1 MLFNLI
7 INFEKYKWNKDYGVY
22 VSNLGHF
29 KDRYKR
35 LLPVKI
41 NLGGYLVIKTEKGY
55 ISAHRLVMYTWRPI
69 PNAENM
75 TIDHLNHNKR
85 DNSLKN
91 LEWVDRSENQRRA
104 CEDIIN
110 IFENPFD
117 IENIPSKNN
126 IKKYRIL
133 DKDKNTLRKN
143 LSLEETYNYLYN
155 YSNSHLNNFKD
166 RNNIIKKINSISKTK
181 KMGELYIRRDNW
193 HFLINMI

>member
-75 TIDHLNHNKR
+75 TVDHLNHNKR

-104 CEDIIN
+104 CEDIVN

-117 IENIPSKNN
+117 IENISSKNN

-181 KMGELYIRRDNW
+181 KMGELYIRRDN
-193 HFLINMI
+193 

>member
-7 INFEKYKWNKDYGVY
+7 INFEKYRWNKDYGIY

-41 NLGGYLVIKTEKGY
+41 NLGGYLVVKTEKGY

-75 TIDHLNHNKR
+75 TVDHLNHNKR

-104 CEDIIN
+104 CEDIVN
-110 IFENPFD
+110 IFENLFD
-117 IENIPSKNN
+117 IESISSKNN

-155 YSNSHLNNFKD
+155 YSSSHLNNFKD
-166 RNNIIKKINSISKTK
+166 RNNVIKKINLISKTK
-181 KMGELYIRRDNW
+181 RMGELYIRREN
-193 HFLINMI
+193 

>member
-7 INFEKYKWNKDYGVY
+7 INFEKYRWNKDYGVY

-75 TIDHLNHNKR
+75 TVDHLNHNKR

-104 CEDIIN
+104 CDDIVN

-117 IENIPSKNN
+117 IESISSKNN

-181 KMGELYIRRDNW
+181 KMGELYIRRDN
-193 HFLINMI
+193 

>member
-7 INFEKYKWNKDYGVY
+7 INFEKYRWNKDYGVY

-41 NLGGYLVIKTEKGY
+41 NLNGYLTIKTEKGY

-75 TIDHLNHNKR
+75 TVDHLNHNKR

-91 LEWVDRSENQRRA
+91 LEWIDRSGNQRRA
-104 CEDIIN
+104 YEDTIN
-110 IFENPFD
+110 IFENPLD
-117 IENIPSKNN
+117 IENTPSKNN

-133 DKDKNTLRKN
+133 DKNKNTLRKN

-181 KMGELYIRRDNW
+181 RMGELYIRRDN
-193 HFLINMI
+193 

>member
-55 ISAHRLVMYTWRPI
+55 ISTHRLVMYTWRPI

-75 TIDHLNHNKR
+75 TVDHLNHNKR

-104 CEDIIN
+104 CEDIVN
-110 IFENPFD
+110 IFENPSD
-117 IENIPSKNN
+117 IENISSKNN

-133 DKDKNTLRKN
+133 DKDKNTLRNN
-143 LSLEETYNYLYN
+143 LSLEEAYNYLYN

-166 RNNIIKKINSISKTK
+166 RNNVIKKINSISKTK
-181 KMGELYIRRDNW
+181 RMGELYIRRSN
-193 HFLINMI
+193 

>member
-7 INFEKYKWNKDYGVY
+7 INFEKYKWNKDYGIY

-104 CEDIIN
+104 CEDIVN

-117 IENIPSKNN
+117 IENISLKNN

-143 LSLEETYNYLYN
+143 LSLEEIYNYLYN

-181 KMGELYIRRDNW
+181 KMGELYIRRDN
-193 HFLINMI
+193 

>member
-75 TIDHLNHNKR
+75 TVDHLNHNKR

-104 CEDIIN
+104 YEDIVN

-117 IENIPSKNN
+117 IENISLKNN

-181 KMGELYIRRDNW
+181 KMGELYIRRDN
-193 HFLINMI
+193 

>member
-75 TIDHLNHNKR
+75 TVDHLNHNKR

-104 CEDIIN
+104 CEDIVN

-117 IENIPSKNN
+117 IENISSKNN

-133 DKDKNTLRKN
+133 DKNKNTLRKN

-181 KMGELYIRRDNW
+181 KMGELYIRRDN
-193 HFLINMI
+193 

>member
-7 INFEKYKWNKDYGVY
+7 INFEKYRWNKDYGVY

-55 ISAHRLVMYTWRPI
+55 ISAHRLIMYTWRPI

-75 TIDHLNHNKR
+75 TVDHLNHNKR

-104 CEDIIN
+104 CEDIVN

-117 IENIPSKNN
+117 IENISSKNN

-166 RNNIIKKINSISKTK
+166 RNNVIKKINSISKTK
-181 KMGELYIRRDNW
+181 RMGELYIRRDN
-193 HFLINMI
+193 

>member
-7 INFEKYKWNKDYGVY
+7 INFEKYRWNKDYGVY

-75 TIDHLNHNKR
+75 TVDHLNHNKR

-104 CEDIIN
+104 CEDIVN

-117 IENIPSKNN
+117 IENTSSKNN

-143 LSLEETYNYLYN
+143 LSLEETYDYLYN

-181 KMGELYIRRDNW
+181 KMGELYIRRD
-193 HFLINMI
+193 I

>member
-55 ISAHRLVMYTWRPI
+55 ISAHRLVTYTWRPI

-75 TIDHLNHNKR
+75 TVDHLNHNKR

-104 CEDIIN
+104 YEDIVN

-117 IENIPSKNN
+117 IENISSKNN

-181 KMGELYIRRDNW
+181 RMGELYIRRDN
-193 HFLINMI
+193 

>member
-7 INFEKYKWNKDYGVY
+7 INFEKYRWNKDYGVY

-75 TIDHLNHNKR
+75 TVDHLNHNKR

-104 CEDIIN
+104 CEDIVN
-110 IFENPFD
+110 IFENPLD
-117 IENIPSKNN
+117 IESISSKNN

-133 DKDKNTLRKN
+133 DKNKNTLRKN

-181 KMGELYIRRDNW
+181 RMGELYIRRDN
-193 HFLINMI
+193 

>member
-7 INFEKYKWNKDYGVY
+7 INFEKYRWNKDYGVY

-75 TIDHLNHNKR
+75 TVDHLNHNKR

-104 CEDIIN
+104 CEDIVN

-117 IENIPSKNN
+117 IENISSKNN

-181 KMGELYIRRDNW
+181 KMGELYIRRD
-193 HFLINMI
+193 I

>member
-75 TIDHLNHNKR
+75 TVDHLNHNKR

-91 LEWVDRSENQRRA
+91 LEWIDRSENQRRA
-104 CEDIIN
+104 CEDIVN

-117 IENIPSKNN
+117 IENISSKNN

-181 KMGELYIRRDNW
+181 KMGELYIRRDN
-193 HFLINMI
+193 

>member
-75 TIDHLNHNKR
+75 TVDHLNHNKR

-104 CEDIIN
+104 YEDIVN

-117 IENIPSKNN
+117 IESISSKNN

-181 KMGELYIRRDNW
+181 KMGELYIRRDN
-193 HFLINMI
+193 

>member
-7 INFEKYKWNKDYGVY
+7 INFEKYRWNKDYGVY

-75 TIDHLNHNKR
+75 TVDHLNHNKR

-104 CEDIIN
+104 CEDIVN

-117 IENIPSKNN
+117 IENISSKNN

-181 KMGELYIRRDNW
+181 KMGELYIRRDN
-193 HFLINMI
+193 

>member
-75 TIDHLNHNKR
+75 TVDHLNHNKR

-104 CEDIIN
+104 YEDIVN

-117 IENIPSKNN
+117 IENISSKNN

-181 KMGELYIRRDNW
+181 KMGELYIRRDN
-193 HFLINMI
+193 

>member
-41 NLGGYLVIKTEKGY
+41 NLSGYVVIKTEKGY
-55 ISAHRLVMYTWRPI
+55 ISAHRLVMYTWRSI

-75 TIDHLNHNKR
+75 TVDHLNHNKR

-91 LEWVDRSENQRRA
+91 LEWIDRSENQRRA
-104 CEDIIN
+104 CEDIVN

-117 IENIPSKNN
+117 IENISSKNN

-166 RNNIIKKINSISKTK
+166 RNNVIKKINSISKTK
-181 KMGELYIRRDNW
+181 RMGELYIRREN
-193 HFLINMI
+193 

>member
-75 TIDHLNHNKR
+75 TVDHLNHNKR

-104 CEDIIN
+104 CEDIVN
-110 IFENPFD
+110 IFENHFD
-117 IENIPSKNN
+117 IENISSKNN

-166 RNNIIKKINSISKTK
+166 RNNIVKKINSISKTK
-181 KMGELYIRRDNW
+181 KMGELYIRRDN
-193 HFLINMI
+193 

>member
-75 TIDHLNHNKR
+75 TVDHLNHNKR

-104 CEDIIN
+104 CEDIVN
-110 IFENPFD
+110 IFGNPFD
-117 IENIPSKNN
+117 IENISSKNN

-181 KMGELYIRRDNW
+181 KMGELYIRCDN
-193 HFLINMI
+193 

>member
-75 TIDHLNHNKR
+75 TVDHLNHNKR

-104 CEDIIN
+104 SEDIVN
-110 IFENPFD
+110 IFENSFD
-117 IENIPSKNN
+117 IENISSKNN

-181 KMGELYIRRDNW
+181 KIGELYIRRN
-193 HFLINMI
+193 N

>member
-75 TIDHLNHNKR
+75 AVDHLNHNKR

-104 CEDIIN
+104 CEDIVN

-117 IENIPSKNN
+117 IENISSKNN

-181 KMGELYIRRDNW
+181 KMGELYIRRDN
-193 HFLINMI
+193 

>member
-181 KMGELYIRRDNW
+181 KMGELYIRRDN
-193 HFLINMI
+193 

>member
-7 INFEKYKWNKDYGVY
+7 INFEKYRWNKDYGVY

-41 NLGGYLVIKTEKGY
+41 NLSGYLTIKTEKGY

-75 TIDHLNHNKR
+75 TVDHLNHNKR

-91 LEWVDRSENQRRA
+91 LEWIDRSGNQRRA
-104 CEDIIN
+104 YEDTIN
-110 IFENPFD
+110 IFENPLD
-117 IENIPSKNN
+117 IENTSSKNN

-133 DKDKNTLRKN
+133 DKNKNTLRKN

-181 KMGELYIRRDNW
+181 RMGELYIRRDN
-193 HFLINMI
+193 

>member
-75 TIDHLNHNKR
+75 TVDHLNHNKR

-91 LEWVDRSENQRRA
+91 LEWVDRSENQKRA
-104 CEDIIN
+104 CEDIVN

-117 IENIPSKNN
+117 IESISSKNN

-155 YSNSHLNNFKD
+155 YSSSHLNNFKD

-181 KMGELYIRRDNW
+181 KMGELYIRRDN
-193 HFLINMI
+193 

>member
-7 INFEKYKWNKDYGVY
+7 INFEKYRWNKDYGVY

-41 NLGGYLVIKTEKGY
+41 NLSGYVVIKTEKGY

-75 TIDHLNHNKR
+75 TVDHLNHNKR

-91 LEWVDRSENQRRA
+91 LEWIDRLENQRRA
-104 CEDIIN
+104 CEDIVN

-117 IENIPSKNN
+117 IENISSKNN

-166 RNNIIKKINSISKTK
+166 RNNVIKKINSISKTK
-181 KMGELYIRRDNW
+181 RMGELYIRRDN
-193 HFLINMI
+193 

>member
-55 ISAHRLVMYTWRPI
+55 ISAHRLVIYTWRPI

-75 TIDHLNHNKR
+75 TVDHLNHNKR

-91 LEWVDRSENQRRA
+91 LEWVDRSENQKRA
-104 CEDIIN
+104 CEDIVN

-117 IENIPSKNN
+117 IENISSKNN

-181 KMGELYIRRDNW
+181 KMGELYIRRDN
-193 HFLINMI
+193 

>member
-1 MLFNLI
+1 M
-7 INFEKYKWNKDYGVY
+7 
-22 VSNLGHF
+22 
-29 KDRYKR
+29 
-35 LLPVKI
+35 PVKI
-41 NLGGYLVIKTEKGY
+41 NLSGYVVIKTEKGY

-75 TIDHLNHNKR
+75 TVDHLNHNKR

-91 LEWVDRSENQRRA
+91 LEWIDRLENQRRA
-104 CEDIIN
+104 CEDIVN

-117 IENIPSKNN
+117 IENISSKNN

-166 RNNIIKKINSISKTK
+166 RNNVIKKINSISKTK
-181 KMGELYIRRDNW
+181 RMGELYIRRDN
-193 HFLINMI
+193 

>member
-69 PNAENM
+69 PNAENI
-75 TIDHLNHNKR
+75 TVDHLNHNKR

-91 LEWVDRSENQRRA
+91 LEWIDRSENQRRA
-104 CEDIIN
+104 CEDIVN

-117 IENIPSKNN
+117 IENISSKNN

-181 KMGELYIRRDNW
+181 KMGELYIRRDN
-193 HFLINMI
+193 

>member
-104 CEDIIN
+104 CEDIVN

-117 IENIPSKNN
+117 IENISSKNN

-181 KMGELYIRRDNW
+181 KMGELYIKRDN
-193 HFLINMI
+193 

>member
-7 INFEKYKWNKDYGVY
+7 INFEKYRWNKDYGVY

-41 NLGGYLVIKTEKGY
+41 NLSGYVVIKTEKGY

-75 TIDHLNHNKR
+75 TVDHLNHNKR

-91 LEWVDRSENQRRA
+91 LEWIDRSENQRRA
-104 CEDIIN
+104 CEDIVN
-110 IFENPFD
+110 IFESPFD
-117 IENIPSKNN
+117 IENISSKNN

-166 RNNIIKKINSISKTK
+166 RNNVIKKINSISKTK
-181 KMGELYIRRDNW
+181 RMGELYIRRDN
-193 HFLINMI
+193 

>member
-7 INFEKYKWNKDYGVY
+7 INFEKYRWNKDYGVY

-75 TIDHLNHNKR
+75 TVDHLNHNKR

-104 CEDIIN
+104 CEDIVN
-110 IFENPFD
+110 IFENPCD
-117 IENIPSKNN
+117 IENISSKNN

-166 RNNIIKKINSISKTK
+166 RNNVIKKINSISKTK
-181 KMGELYIRRDNW
+181 RMGELYIRRDN
-193 HFLINMI
+193 

>member
-7 INFEKYKWNKDYGVY
+7 INFEKYRWNKDYGVY

-75 TIDHLNHNKR
+75 TVDHLNHNKR

-104 CEDIIN
+104 CEDIVN
-110 IFENPFD
+110 IFENPLD
-117 IENIPSKNN
+117 IESISSKNN

-181 KMGELYIRRDNW
+181 RMGELYIRRDN
-193 HFLINMI
+193 

>member
-75 TIDHLNHNKR
+75 TVDHLNHNKR

-104 CEDIIN
+104 CEDIVN

-117 IENIPSKNN
+117 IENISSKNN

-166 RNNIIKKINSISKTK
+166 RNNVIKKINSISKTK
-181 KMGELYIRRDNW
+181 RMGELYIRRDN
-193 HFLINMI
+193 

>member
-7 INFEKYKWNKDYGVY
+7 INFEKYRWNKDYGVY

-75 TIDHLNHNKR
+75 TVDHLNHNKR

-104 CEDIIN
+104 CEDIVN

-117 IENIPSKNN
+117 IENISSKNN

-166 RNNIIKKINSISKTK
+166 RNNVIKKINSISKTK
-181 KMGELYIRRDNW
+181 RMGELYIRRDN
-193 HFLINMI
+193 

>member
-75 TIDHLNHNKR
+75 TVDHLNHNKR
-85 DNSLKN
+85 DNHLKN
-91 LEWVDRSENQRRA
+91 LEWVDNTENQRRA
-104 CEDIIN
+104 TEDIVN
-110 IFENPFD
+110 IYENPID
-117 IENIPSKNN
+117 IEKNHT
-126 IKKYRIL
+126 KKYRIL
-133 DKDKNTLRKN
+133 DKNKVTLRKN

-155 YSNSHLNNFKD
+155 YSDNHLNSFKN
-166 RNNIIKKINSISKTK
+166 RNDVIKKISLISKTK
-181 KMGELYIRRDNW
+181 KMGELYIRRDN
-193 HFLINMI
+193 

>member
-75 TIDHLNHNKR
+75 TVDHLNHNKR

-104 CEDIIN
+104 CEDIVN

-117 IENIPSKNN
+117 IENISSKNN

-133 DKDKNTLRKN
+133 DKNKNTLRKN